1 MLLTNDTRPPK
12 PAETLG
18 QYLHEMGIE
27 HFTAPELLR
36 MRRAA
41 IDVPEPPRDWWP
53 RMIPTLRAAEWVRH
67 RMDHPIIVGN
77 GYRPEPF
84 NSRVGGARRSQHL
97 YFRALDLDLPLR
109 HRSQDNPTSR
119 SAIGRK
125 IIKANF
131 MKWPLS
137 FSSAMAH
144 ISRWGLES
152 TAHGKGRAST
162 STLVINNAT
171 GPRNT
176 QDHSSTH

>member
-1 MLLTNDTRPPK
+1 MMLLTNDTRPPK

-109 HRSQDNPTSR
+109 HRSQDNQGKFYEVAAELFLSHGAYLKMGLGIYRPWKGTRVHIDTGYKQRHWTKKYSR
-119 SAIGRK
+119 
-125 IIKANF
+125 
-131 MKWPLS
+131 PLLDS
-137 FSSAMAH
+137 L
-144 ISRWGLES
+144 R
-152 TAHGKGRAST
+152 
-162 STLVINNAT
+162 
-171 GPRNT
+171 
-176 QDHSSTH
+176 